1 MSTAILNALAAAAEY
16 VVPNQTARKPNS
28 YATWIATRHDDEFD
42 AESSIR
48 YLRSEG
54 IDVDDQFLRR
64 YAQVH
69 ADHHAI
75 TLQELPKIAPWIDR
89 LGDPFIEYAS
99 FRKLRETPRYIE
111 IITFTT
117 PAFSEDGELGFLELW
132 IEDGRYAQMGSW
144 WWIQMRLQNCRW
156 IVDWMNLH
164 AIS

>member
-1 MSTAILNALAAAAEY
+1 VATAILDLLAAAAEH
-16 VVPNQTARKPNS
+16 VIPTQSVRKPNS
-28 YATWIATRHDDEFD
+28 YATWRATRHDDEFD

-54 IDVDDQFLRR
+54 IDVDDRLLRR

-69 ADHHAI
+69 ADHNGI

-89 LGDPFIEYAS
+89 LDEPFIEYAS

-117 PAFSEDGELGFLELW
+117 PAISEDGESGFLELW
-132 IEDGRYAQMGSW
+132 TEDGRYAQMGSW
-144 WWIQMRLQNCRW
+144 WWVQMRLKDDNW
-156 IVDWMNLH
+156 TVDWMNLH